1 MKRERKSFW
10 TSREMRDFMNEM
22 ENKGY
27 HVTWFYDDCMN
38 MYEVEYYKKSA

>member
-10 TSREMRDFMNEM
+10 TSREMRDFMDEM

-38 MYEVEYYKKSA
+38 MYTVEYYKKSA

>member
-1 MKRERKSFW
+1 MRRERKSFW
-10 TSREMRDFMNEM
+10 TSAEMRDFMDEM

-27 HVTWFYDDCMN
+27 YVTWNYDNFMS